1 MTTVEC
7 IGYSLI
13 AFGPSLAIYWVVVA
27 GQPSRLIVFLV
38 SSFFWLLS
46 LLLSSVAWYIMRELF
61 DAMFTV
67 GLLTSVCLQELFRY
81 LAFRTL
87 REAENAL
94 EVVNLVSSELDVVL
108 FRYHSTYA
116 CVSGLGFGA
125 TSAATA
131 MLNVLADVADGP
143 GTLGFFGDHNSLDY
157 VFFSA
162 MASSFSVLHTL
173 WSIIASR
180 ALVLRQNCV
189 FLFVPAAHLFTSSI
203 TMLTQQAH
211 VDVRYKVIYFVSV
224 GVVLYLTAVTAF
236 IVSGGTPKNL
246 LTCLGNLRR
255 GTSVPSN
262 APERLVFHPGPL

>member
-1 MTTVEC
+1 MR
-7 IGYSLI
+7 
-13 AFGPSLAIYWVVVA
+13 
-27 GQPSRLIVFLV
+27 QV
-38 SSFFWLLS
+38 S
-46 LLLSSVAWYIMRELF
+46 APRK
-61 DAMFTV
+61 T
-67 GLLTSVCLQELFRY
+67 
-81 LAFRTL
+81 
-87 REAENAL
+87 
-94 EVVNLVSSELDVVL
+94 
-108 FRYHSTYA
+108 
-116 CVSGLGFGA
+116 
-125 TSAATA
+125 
-131 MLNVLADVADGP
+131 

-224 GVVLYLTAVTAF
+224 GVVLYLTALTAF

>member
-1 MTTVEC
+1 M
-7 IGYSLI
+7 
-13 AFGPSLAIYWVVVA
+13 
-27 GQPSRLIVFLV
+27 
-38 SSFFWLLS
+38 
-46 LLLSSVAWYIMRELF
+46 
-61 DAMFTV
+61 
-67 GLLTSVCLQELFRY
+67 FRY

-87 REAENAL
+87 RQAENAL
-94 EVVNLVSSELDVVL
+94 EVVNLVGSELDVVL

-143 GTLGFFGDHNSLDY
+143 GTLGFFGDHNSMDY

-173 WSIIASR
+173 WSVIASR
-180 ALVLRQNCV
+180 ALILRQNCV
-189 FLFVPAAHLFTSSI
+189 FLFVPAAHLFTSSM
-203 TMLTQQAH
+203 TMLSQQAH
-211 VDVRYKVIYFVSV
+211 VDVRYKVIPFVSV

-246 LTCLGNLRR
+246 LTCLRNLRR

-262 APERLVFHPGPL
+262 VPERIVFHPEPL